1 MPIRYLHTCLF
12 YLLIAAA
19 TGAHTVLKKNN
30 ARFRNHGE
38 ERRRSVAS
46 IFPIVLAKTLLFALA
61 FPIIRAIV
69 FAQESWESTLVSRA
83 HLCAH
88 VLMVAYLFDM
98 TYRKVNA
105 ILWAHHTLTLLAC
118 VFLMSSTTPDEPD
131 AARLWLSAPMVFLG
145 VGVGLTDL
153 GGDVAVLLYYLAP
166 QSLAS
171 SRAIRMC
178 ARYLMVGRVGAWSLV
193 LAFLSRGEWRQ
204 LGLGPAPLAIMCVV
218 MLGWCAAEVEEIYAI
233 LGMSEKMTV
242 RILREAESPDV
253 KS

>member
-1 MPIRYLHTCLF
+1 MALRLAKMPTRYLHICLF
-12 YLLIAAA
+12 YLLITVA
-19 TGAHTVLKKNN
+19 TGAHAVLKNTN

-46 IFPIVLAKTLLFALA
+46 IFPIILAKTLLFALA
-61 FPIIRAIV
+61 FPIIRTIV
-69 FAQESWESTLVSRA
+69 LAHQSWESILVSRA

-98 TYRKVNA
+98 TYRKHV
-105 ILWAHHTLTLLAC
+105 
-118 VFLMSSTTPDEPD
+118 SSSS
-131 AARLWLSAPMVFLG
+131 SAPAPTSPTPRASGSPHPWCSLAS
-145 VGVGLTDL
+145 GVGLTDL

-171 SRAIRMC
+171 RAIRIC
-178 ARYLMVGRVGAWSLV
+178 ARYLIVGRASAWSLV
-193 LAFLSRGEWRQ
+193 LAFLGRGEWRQ
-204 LGLGPAPLAIMCVV
+204 LGLGPAWLAIMCAV

-233 LGMSEKMTV
+233 LGMSEKMRMRV
-242 RILREAESPDV
+242 LAEAESPGE